1 MQILLVEDDRNLRG
15 FLKKAFREE
24 GCAVDECESGDRALD
39 HALRRSYDCIV
50 LDLMLPGLDGFSV
63 VEELRQRSVHTPVL
77 ILTARDEVDSR
88 VR

>member
-39 HALRRSYDCIV
+39 RALRRSYDCSV
-50 LDLMLPGLDGFSV
+50 LVIPNIY
-63 VEELRQRSVHTPVL
+63 LRRGRHRVL
-77 ILTARDEVDSR
+77 LR
-88 VR
+88 VFP